1 MSWIDFLYHGAD
13 EYPDRLAIVEQ
24 RTGERLTYA
33 DVLLET
39 KKWAS
44 YFYSKGVRPG
54 DRVTLLAT
62 NRREHLTMLFA
73 CAELGALFVPLNF
86 RLAPSELQEIVERVA
101 PRLSIVDGMPCFDL
115 VTETISLS
123 DVELP
128 LNIFYPKADISLDTA
143 LLMLFTSGTTGA
155 PKGVMLHGEMLL
167 ANQEQ
172 TIKNWGLLPDDRT
185 LVETPFFHTGG
196 YNVLCLPLLK
206 IGGTVVLADGFDIGN
221 VFKTFEQERITVY
234 FGVPTMFALLQES
247 YEFKQCQ
254 FESLRFFV
262 SGGAAI
268 SVELIKAYQEKNL
281 MFKQGFGL
289 TEVGPNC
296 FLLDEIDAL
305 RKIGSIGRPMPHSEV
320 MVMTTKG
327 HLAQVR
333 EPGELL
339 IRGPHLCKGYYLQP
353 NRFADSL
360 HDGYFKT
367 GDLVE
372 YDEEGFYYVTGRL
385 KDMYISGGENVYPG
399 EVEQKLRKL
408 EGIDEAC
415 VVAIH
420 DQKWGE
426 VGHAFLKTSKNYTVA
441 ILRELLTPLLSRYK
455 HPHHLTI
462 LEDFPLLPNGKID
475 RQKIKRRALEEQ
487 KRRS

>member
-1 MSWIDFLYHGAD
+1 MNWTNFLYHGAQ
-13 EYPDRLAIVEQ
+13 EYPERMALVEQ

-33 DVLLET
+33 DLLLET
-39 KKWAS
+39 RKWAS
-44 YFYSKGVRPG
+44 YLYSKGVRPD

-62 NRREHLTMLFA
+62 NRREHLIMLFA

-86 RLAPSELQEIVERVA
+86 RLAPSELQDIVERVA

-123 DVELP
+123 DVQLP
-128 LNIFYPKADISLDTA
+128 IEIHYPKMDVSLDTP
-143 LLMLFTSGTTGA
+143 LLMLFTSGTTGT
-155 PKGVMLHGEMLL
+155 PKGVMLHGQMLL
-167 ANQEQ
+167 SNQEQ
-172 TIKNWGLLPDDRT
+172 TIQNWGLIESDKT

-206 IGGTVVLADGFDIGN
+206 IGGMVVLADGFAVDN
-221 VFKTFEQERITVY
+221 VFRTFESEQITVY

-247 YEFKQCQ
+247 YEFKNAE
-254 FESLRFFV
+254 FASLRFFV

-268 SVELIKAYQEKNL
+268 SVELIKAFQEKNL

-296 FLLDEIDAL
+296 FLLDEGDAL
-305 RKIGSIGRPMPHSEV
+305 RKIGSIGQPMPHSEV
-320 MVMTTKG
+320 LVMTTAG
-327 HLAQVR
+327 HPAKIG

-367 GDLVE
+367 GDLVQ
-372 YDEEGFYYVTGRL
+372 YDKEGFYYVVGRL

-399 EVEQKLRKL
+399 EVEQKLTKL
-408 EGIDEAC
+408 EGIEEAC
-415 VVAIH
+415 VVSVD

-426 VGHAFLKTSKNYTVA
+426 VGHAFIKTSKTYTVA

-455 HPHHLTI
+455 HPHHLTV

-475 RQKIKRRALEEQ
+475 RQKIKGRALEEQ
-487 KRRS
+487 KKRN

>member
-1 MSWIDFLYHGAD
+1 MSWIDFLHHGAS
-13 EYPDRLAIVEQ
+13 EYPQRLALVEQ

-33 DVLLET
+33 ELMVESQ
-39 KKWAS
+39 KWAT
-44 YFYSKGVRPG
+44 YFHLKGVRPG

-86 RLAPSELQEIVERVA
+86 RLAPSELQEIVERVN

-115 VTETISLS
+115 VSETISLS

-128 LNIFYPKADISLDTA
+128 LSVQYPKSDIALDIP

-155 PKGVMLHGEMLL
+155 PKGVMLHGQMLL
-167 ANQEQ
+167 SNQEQ
-172 TIKNWGLLPDDRT
+172 TIKNWGLLPDDIT

-206 IGGTVVLADGFDIGN
+206 LGGTVVLADGFNVDN
-221 VFKTFEQERITVY
+221 VFRTFEQERISVY

-247 YEFKQCQ
+247 FEFKRCE

-268 SVELIKAYQEKNL
+268 SVDLIKAYQAKNL

-296 FLLDEIDAL
+296 FLLDEKDAL

-320 MVMTTKG
+320 LVMTPAG
-327 HLAQVR
+327 HPARVG

-339 IRGPHLCKGYYLQP
+339 IRGPHLCKGYYQQP

-372 YDEEGFYYVTGRL
+372 YDVEGFYYVTGRL

-408 EGIDEAC
+408 DGIDEAC
-415 VVAIH
+415 VVAVP
-420 DQKWGE
+420 DVKWGE
-426 VGHAFLKTSKNYTVA
+426 VGHAFVKTSKTYTVA

-462 LEDFPLLPNGKID
+462 LEEFPLLPNGKID
-475 RQKIKRRALEEQ
+475 RQKIKTRAIEALQ
-487 KRRS
+487 